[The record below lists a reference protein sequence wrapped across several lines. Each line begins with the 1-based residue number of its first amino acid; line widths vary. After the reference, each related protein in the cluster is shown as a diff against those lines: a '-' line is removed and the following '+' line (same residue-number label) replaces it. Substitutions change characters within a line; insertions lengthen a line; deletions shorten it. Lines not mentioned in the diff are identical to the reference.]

1 MNYAFLTAAALS
13 AFAMVAHIMLGRKH
27 PLPPPMDPF
36 EIPLYMDALF
46 GRHCFVLILAAMAVC
61 FGYVARED
69 HNAGDLALVITSL
82 AGVLAVVRLILAIPA
97 RMPRL
102 DYGEW
107 SLMASASIVG
117 VIGIVLPRHVTF

>member
-27 PLPPPMDPF
+27 PLPPPMDPY

-46 GRHCFVLILAAMAVC
+46 GRHCFVLVLAAMAVC
-61 FGYVARED
+61 FGYVARGD
-69 HNAGDLALVITSL
+69 HSAGDLAVVITSL
-82 AGVLAVVRLILAIPA
+82 AGALAVVRLILAMPA

-107 SLMASASIVG
+107 SLMALASMVG
-117 VIGIVLPRHVTF
+117 VVGLTLPEQVTF